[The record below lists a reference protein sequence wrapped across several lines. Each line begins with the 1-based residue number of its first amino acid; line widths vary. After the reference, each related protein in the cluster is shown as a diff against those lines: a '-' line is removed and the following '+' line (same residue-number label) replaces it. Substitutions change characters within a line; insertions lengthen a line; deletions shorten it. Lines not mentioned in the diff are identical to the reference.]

1 MTQTVKTV
9 HVVEDNWADAVSE
22 AIMSASK
29 DAGNNVLLDARSY
42 CEKYDFIGAVA
53 LLVDTD
59 DPDDTSEWCI
69 ALFGEPPSVGDEV

>member
-9 HVVEDNWADAVSE
+9 HVVEDGNWADALAD
-22 AIMSASK
+22 AIMAASK
-29 DAGNNVLLDARSY
+29 DGGDTLLDARSF

-59 DPDDTSEWCI
+59 DPDDTLEWCV
-69 ALFGEPPSVGDEV
+69 ALFSEPPSVGDEV